1 MSRIRK
7 ASTIVFDNITLEGGL
22 ISPAMLEK
30 VVARQAS
37 DQEEKDYFIPK
48 GLTVRDE
55 MPRYFRIGQAL
66 WADFVAVD
74 KPSTAH
80 TISFIEKLLKDVFG
94 FPDLARTGTRTL
106 EGHTYPVTLEA
117 LGGRI
122 PVIVVPPEDGLD
134 RASTH
139 LPTEGRRRSA
149 STAVQD
155 WLNADDASLWG
166 FCTNGE
172 KIRLVRDNASLTR
185 PAYIEADLKQI
196 FANGHYNDFAAL
208 WLLIHVSRFG
218 RIGTPVSDCALEK
231 WREAGSKEGVAARDR
246 LRDGVEQALLVLGN
260 GFIRHPKNSDLR
272 QRLQQDHQFL
282 PDYFSQLLRLVY
294 RFIFLMVTE
303 DRNLL
308 HDPQATAKTKQLY
321 MDGYSISHLRQLAVR
336 RNAWDKHHDKWE
348 GLRILFRSL
357 ADGQPLLGLPALG
370 GLFTPD
376 NLPDLEVANLDNR
389 SLLEAIYKLA
399 WLKDDNRL
407 TPVNWRDMETEE
419 LGSVYESLLELT
431 PRLNGDGLTFK
442 FAEGAE
448 TRGNS
453 RKTTGSYYTPDSLV
467 QALLD
472 SALDPV
478 LDKIEDESENPAEAL
493 LSVSAIDPACG
504 SGHFL
509 LAAARRIAGRIAR
522 LRAGG
527 VASAEDYRH
536 ALRDA
541 VRNCIYGVDRNP
553 MAVELTKVAL
563 WIETVEPGKPLGFL
577 DANIRCGD
585 ALLGVFDLEMLRKGI
600 PDAAYEALSGDDK
613 ETAKHFKKRNT
624 ADRAGQATLDFGQT
638 GAAGLPPTPPLE
650 NFSLA
655 LRNLPEDNVE
665 QIKSKKQ
672 KYQQAQKAEKI
683 QAWRE
688 AADAYVAAFLTPK
701 VGGIANPTIPTTAH
715 VWARL
720 TGQTLPEAVAQAVG
734 PIATQTRIFH
744 WQLEF
749 ADIFAKG
756 GFDVVLGNPP
766 WERIKLQEQEFFA
779 SRDGEIAEAPNA
791 AARRRLI
798 EKLKDA
804 PTGTR
809 NHNLYLEFEMAR
821 RLAEASSTYVRE
833 SGRYP
838 LSGRGDVN
846 TYALF
851 AEHFKNMTSSRG
863 RSGMIVP
870 TNIATD
876 ATTAPFFSALV
887 KEKHLVQLIDFE
899 NREKIFLSIDSRIK
913 FCLLTLGH
921 NVPLAKFS
929 FFLTNTGQLHET
941 ERQFTLT
948 PEQIATINPN
958 TLTAPVFRSKKDA
971 ELTAKIYSRVPILIK
986 EDDRSG
992 NPWDLSFLRLF
1003 DMSNDSGLFQIVPGD
1018 GLVPLYEAKMIHQFD
1033 HRWATFENAESEDS
1047 NRDTTLTEKKNPNFE
1062 PLPRYWVPRS
1072 EVNARLLAKNW
1083 ERNWLMGIRGITN
1096 ATNERTLIGAIWP
1109 YSGAGNS
1116 AHVWVMPSEISTQLC
1131 ASLYAN
1137 ICSLVLDYVAKQKV
1151 GGTNLNFFY
1160 VEQFP
1165 ILTRD
1170 SYDAAS
1176 ITYISKRVLE
1186 LVYTSKSLAPFA
1198 RDLGYDGPP
1207 FAWDEDRRALLRAE
1221 LDAWY
1226 ARAYGLTRDE
1236 LRYILDPADV
1246 MGPDYPSETFR
1257 VLKDK
1262 EIKLYGE
1269 YRTRRLVLEAWD
1281 RLETEKVAA

>member
-37 DQEEKDYFIPK
+37 DQTEEDYFVPK

-66 WADFVAVD
+66 WADFAAVD

-134 RASTH
+134 RASIH

-155 WLNADDASLWG
+155 WLNADNASLWG

-208 WLLIHVSRFG
+208 WLLIHISRFG

-246 LRDGVEQALLVLGN
+246 LRDGVEQAILVLGN
-260 GFIRHPKNSDLR
+260 GFIRHAKNSDLR

-308 HDPQATAKTKQLY
+308 HDPQAAAKTKQLY

-442 FAEGAE
+442 FAEGVE

-478 LDKIEDESENPAEAL
+478 LEKIEAESENPAEAL

-600 PDAAYEALSGDDK
+600 PEAAYKPLSGDDR
-613 ETAKHFKKRNT
+613 ETANYFKRKNL
-624 ADRAGQATLDFGQT
+624 ADTGGEGRLDFGQGT
-638 GAAGLPPTPPLE
+638 GAGMPPTPPLE

-701 VGGIANPTIPTTAH
+701 IGGITNPTIPTTAH

-720 TGQTLPEAVAQAVG
+720 SGQLMPEAVVQTVR
-734 PIATQTRIFH
+734 PIATQARIFH

-809 NHNLYLEFEMAR
+809 NHNLYLEFEMAK
-821 RLAEASSTYVRE
+821 RLAEASSIYVRE

-851 AEHFKNMTSSRG
+851 AEHFRNMTSSRG

-887 KEKHLVQLIDFE
+887 KEKRLVQLIDFE

-921 NVPLAKFS
+921 SVPLAKFS
-929 FFLTNTGQLHET
+929 FFLTNTSQLHEA
-941 ERQFTLT
+941 ERLFTLT

-971 ELTAKIYSRVPILIK
+971 ELTAKIYSQVPILIK

-992 NPWDLSFLRLF
+992 NPWNLSFMAMF
-1003 DMSNDSGLFQIVPGD
+1003 HMSNDSSLFQTAPGD
-1018 GLVPLYEAKMIHQFD
+1018 ELVPLYEAKMIHQFD
-1033 HRWATFENAESEDS
+1033 HRWATYERADEEDGSRDCTLAE
-1047 NRDTTLTEKKNPNFE
+1047 KQNPNFE
-1062 PLPRYWVPRS
+1062 PRPRYWVPED
-1072 EVNARLLAKNW
+1072 EVDTRLLAKNW
-1083 ERNWLMGIRGITN
+1083 TRGWLMGVRGIAR
-1096 ATNERTLIGAIWP
+1096 ATDERTIIAGILP
-1109 YSGAGNS
+1109 YSGVGHS
-1116 AHVWVMPSEISTQLC
+1116 ANLWLPSTSPQLLSC
-1131 ASLYAN
+1131 MYAN
-1137 ICSLVLDYVAKQKV
+1137 FISIVVDYISRQKI
-1151 GGTNLNFFY
+1151 GGVNLSGFI
-1160 VEQFP
+1160 VQQFP
-1165 ILTRD
+1165 VLPPNAYSD
-1170 SYDAAS
+1170 SEVR
-1176 ITYISKRVLE
+1176 YIVQRVLE
-1186 LVYTSKSLAPFA
+1186 LTYTSKAMAPFA
-1198 RDLGYDGPP
+1198 HDLGYDGPP
-1207 FAWDEDRRALLRAE
+1207 FTWDEDRRALLRAE

-1226 ARAYGLTRDE
+1226 ARAYGLARDE

-1262 EIKLYGE
+1262 EMKLYGE

-1281 RLETEKVAA
+1281 RLEAERAAA

>member
-37 DQEEKDYFIPK
+37 DQTEEDYFVPK

-66 WADFVAVD
+66 WADFAAVD

-80 TISFIEKLLKDVFG
+80 TISFTEKLLKDVFG
-94 FPDLARTGTRTL
+94 FPDLARTGARTL
-106 EGHTYPVTLEA
+106 DGHTYPVTLEA

-139 LPTEGRRRSA
+139 LPTDGRRRSA

-321 MDGYSISHLRQLAVR
+321 MDSYSISHLRQLAVH

-448 TRGNS
+448 TKGNS

-478 LDKIEDESENPAEAL
+478 LEKIEAESENPAEAL

-613 ETAKHFKKRNT
+613 ETAKHFKKRNA
-624 ADRAGQATLDFGQT
+624 ADQAGQATLDFGQT

-672 KYQQAQKAEKI
+672 KYQQAQKAEKL

-701 VGGIANPTIPTTAH
+701 VGGITNPAIPTTAH

-720 TGQTLPEAVAQAVG
+720 SGQSMPEAVAGVVS
-734 PIATQTRIFH
+734 PIATQARIFH

-798 EKLKDA
+798 EALKNSPA
-804 PTGTR
+804 GTR
-809 NHNLYLEFEMAR
+809 NHNLYLEFEMAK
-821 RLAEASSTYVRE
+821 RLAEASSIYVRE
-833 SGRYP
+833 SGRFP

-851 AEHFKNMTSSRG
+851 AEHFKNMTSPRG
-863 RSGMIVP
+863 RTGIIIP

-876 ATTAPFFSALV
+876 ATTSIFFGAIVDQSELV
-887 KEKHLVQLIDFE
+887 TFYSFNNKVYFKDIGMNQ
-899 NREKIFLSIDSRIK
+899 RQ
-913 FCLLTLGH
+913 FCLMTLSRSISPEAKFGANLTLVGDILD
-921 NVPLAKFS
+921 PRRTYKLSADDLKR
-929 FFLTNTGQLHET
+929 L
-941 ERQFTLT
+941 
-948 PEQIATINPN
+948 NPN
-958 TLTAPVFRSKKDA
+958 TKTLCLSNSAYDA
-971 ELTAKIYSRVPILIK
+971 ELTAKIYSRVPVFIRD
-986 EDDRSG
+986 EDRCG
-992 NPWDLSFLRLF
+992 NPWNISFLRLF
-1003 DMSNDSGLFQIVPGD
+1003 DMANDSGLFQTAAGD
-1018 GLVPLYEAKMIHQFD
+1018 GLVPLYEAKMIHHFD
-1033 HRWATFENAESEDS
+1033 HRWATYERADEEDGTRDCTLSE
-1047 NRDTTLTEKKNPNFE
+1047 KQNPTYE
-1062 PLPRYWVPRS
+1062 PAPRYWVPRN
-1072 EVNARLLAKNW
+1072 EVNTCLEAKNW
-1083 ERNWLMGIRGITN
+1083 TRGWLMGWRDITN
-1096 ATNERTLIGAIWP
+1096 STNERTLISSIIPAVGCGDKFLLMLPEQSPLLA
-1109 YSGAGNS
+1109 SALLANLNS
-1116 AHVWVMPSEISTQLC
+1116 LVCDFC
-1131 ASLYAN
+1131 ARQKLGGTSLKYFTIKQFPVLPPSLYSNAD
-1137 ICSLVLDYVAKQKV
+1137 L
-1151 GGTNLNFFY
+1151 
-1160 VEQFP
+1160 
-1165 ILTRD
+1165 
-1170 SYDAAS
+1170 
-1176 ITYISKRVLE
+1176 TYISSRVLE
-1186 LVYTSKSLAPFA
+1186 LLYTSHALAPFA
-1198 RDLGYDGPP
+1198 NDLGYYGEP
-1207 FAWDEDRRALLRAE
+1207 FAWIPDRRALLRAE

-1246 MGPDYPSETFR
+1246 MGPNYPSETFR

-1262 EIKLYGE
+1262 ETKLYGE

-1281 RLETEKVAA
+1281 RLEAEKVAA